1 MGGENSERKY
11 GLEVEQGTWR
21 IRINQEM
28 WELYTYLDSSTHYKE
43 KTGIYRTSTVV
54 RMDHGTDHESKLEGR

>member
-1 MGGENSERKY
+1 MVYDRDGYKKTEYMGGENSERKY

-28 WELYTYLDSSTHYKE
+28 WELYTYLDSSTH
-43 KTGIYRTSTVV
+43 
-54 RMDHGTDHESKLEGR
+54 